1 MLSEGKGIEL
11 FLRVVPLY
19 FDCLLSNIVSSDNR
33 ERERRKTVLLIVHL
47 LRQFC
52 PGPDLTGDV
61 AVKDAGKNSG
71 PH

>member
-1 MLSEGKGIEL
+1 M
-11 FLRVVPLY
+11 
-19 FDCLLSNIVSSDNR
+19 
-33 ERERRKTVLLIVHL
+33 HL

-71 PH
+71 PHWIHILEEEGDSKQDS